1 MYPRCI
7 DAADSAHSLS
17 GFLLLS
23 TGLLSSAACSR
34 KSALPLPLPTAQLGV
49 MADGEMLVVKVST
62 EFCESVHNMHRG
74 SLFCVLN
81 YA

>member
-1 MYPRCI
+1 MHPRCI
-7 DAADSAHSLS
+7 DAADSAHSLR
-17 GFLLLS
+17 GFLHVS
-23 TGLLSSAACSR
+23 AGLLSSDACSR
-34 KSALPLPLPTAQLGV
+34 KSAPAPAQLGV

-62 EFCESVHNMHRG
+62 EFRESVHNMHRG